1 MSLVQLKLQIIES
14 IVRFCWPETVS
25 SSRIMSRIICP
36 LYLGQAENM
45 EWLVMDAEILSFMK
59 QFHLWYYKNS
69 FSDLPEL

>member
-1 MSLVQLKLQIIES
+1 
-14 IVRFCWPETVS
+14 
-25 SSRIMSRIICP
+25 MSRIIFP

-59 QFHLWYYKNS
+59 QFHLWYCKNS